1 MHTPSVSIDER
12 DELLPKVRCSDPLRR
27 QILPPMRRKVGED
40 MRHCGKDMVYIP
52 GGLRCDDCGKTLM
65 FGKGKAEKKEK
76 REEKNDAS

>member
-1 MHTPSVSIDER
+1 
-12 DELLPKVRCSDPLRR
+12 
-27 QILPPMRRKVGED
+27 